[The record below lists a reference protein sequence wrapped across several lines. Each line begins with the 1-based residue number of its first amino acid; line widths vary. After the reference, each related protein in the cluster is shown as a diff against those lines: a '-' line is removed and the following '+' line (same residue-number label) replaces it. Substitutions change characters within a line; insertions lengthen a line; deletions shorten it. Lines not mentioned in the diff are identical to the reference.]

1 MKSEKQPFDLYAF
14 YRQWFSDHVSDET
27 VAWVASHSRVE
38 TKEKGEIFFGPTVD
52 DSPVFYLLLDG
63 IVKTY
68 VISPDGVENTYAI
81 YDKPGFSMSMTT
93 QMINETGLYMK
104 ALTPC
109 KVIHL
114 IGTGP
119 FDVAEKFPDL
129 WRELTFGFMLY
140 FTRMMDKLRAGY
152 TLSAKERYLWFLN
165 TYPDVADKISQ
176 VEVANFLGIKP
187 QSLSRI
193 RSELEEES
201 IEVTPPP
208 QKITY
213 RALPRFTEPGFHYF
227 SRMIKMLLFL
237 WIIFANVNDF
247 RLIPFYINTIHVF
260 KYTYLCTVC
269 I

>member
-1 MKSEKQPFDLYAF
+1 MKIEKQPLDLYTF

-38 TKEKGEIFFGPTVD
+38 TKEKGEILFGPTVD
-52 DSPVFYLLLDG
+52 DSPVFYLLLEG
-63 IVKTY
+63 VVKTY
-68 VISPDGVENTYAI
+68 VISPNGVENTYAI
-81 YDKPGFSMSMTT
+81 YDQPGFSMSLTT

-119 FDVAEKFPDL
+119 FELAEEFPDL
-129 WRELTFGFMLY
+129 WRELTFGFMNY

-165 TYPDVADKISQ
+165 KYPDVADKISQ

-201 IEVTPPP
+201 IELPPP
-208 QKITY
+208 DNCNLISK
-213 RALPRFTEPGFHYF
+213 PRFTEPGSHFISF
-227 SRMIKMLLFL
+227 VLGMLLF
-237 WIIFANVNDF
+237 
-247 RLIPFYINTIHVF
+247 PTFY
-260 KYTYLCTVC
+260 
-269 I
+269 